1 MIQTHYH
8 LAVAAAA
15 RPAGQAGTRDGSS
28 RRRCTTSGTAAASG
42 GETKQTGRDDEGS
55 RVCGPGWRARRGAES
70 RECRGE
76 ATHDGGQDV
85 SHDVTGKG
93 NQKQSRAGAG
103 RLPCNH
109 TCLGRRPGPKQCA
122 AWQALQV
129 LCRGA
134 YRAVS

>member
-1 MIQTHYH
+1 MQNDPNT
-8 LAVAAAA
+8 LSFGRGRRCPAAV
-15 RPAGQAGTRDGSS
+15 PDVVQ
-28 RRRCTTSGTAAASG
+28 RRRELPSLA
-42 GETKQTGRDDEGS
+42 DDEGS

-109 TCLGRRPGPKQCA
+109 TNGALSFFFHASDA
-122 AWQALQV
+122 AQDPNSAPHVQV
-129 LCRGA
+129 LCR
-134 YRAVS
+134 RAVS

>member
-1 MIQTHYH
+1 MIRTHSH

-15 RPAGQAGTRDGSS
+15 P
-28 RRRCTTSGTAAASG
+28 RRAR
-42 GETKQTGRDDEGS
+42 RDDEGS

-103 RLPCNH
+103 RLPCNGILFLH
-109 TCLGRRPGPKQCA
+109 ASDAAQDPNSAPHGRCYKSCAGGRIVQCPRLRVLPKA
-122 AWQALQV
+122 H
-129 LCRGA
+129 
-134 YRAVS
+134 